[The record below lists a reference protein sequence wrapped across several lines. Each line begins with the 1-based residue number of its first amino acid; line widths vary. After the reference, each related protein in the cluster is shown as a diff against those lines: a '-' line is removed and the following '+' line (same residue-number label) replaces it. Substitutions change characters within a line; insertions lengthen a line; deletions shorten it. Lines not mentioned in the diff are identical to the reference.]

1 MKIENEEDLI
11 NVMESTTRSLS
22 ALNLP
27 QTERCIQDTQ
37 VEANINYLSN
47 PDATKD
53 VNQVPAVTTRK

>member
-1 MKIENEEDLI
+1 
-11 NVMESTTRSLS
+11 MESTTRSLS

-47 PDATKD
+47 PDATKAA
-53 VNQVPAVTTRK
+53 NQVPAVTTRK